1 MVAEPEAVV
10 RLTRLRAELHSDS
23 VAMQA
28 RADEA
33 ADLSLRWDHAGAL
46 SRAELV
52 LLAVNLHG
60 WYTALE
66 TALERIGR
74 LLDQSVP
81 EGEAWHADLIAQMQ
95 LEVPGV
101 RPAVIP
107 KGVESG
113 LRELRRFRHFFRNA
127 YVLDLDPVRVRERTA
142 DLLAISS
149 PVAAGLAAAEAHVHA
164 ALLKLTAG

>member
-1 MVAEPEAVV
+1 MV
-10 RLTRLRAELHSDS
+10 
-23 VAMQA
+23 
-28 RADEA
+28 
-33 ADLSLRWDHAGAL
+33 
-46 SRAELV
+46 
-52 LLAVNLHG
+52 LHG

-81 EGEAWHADLIAQMQ
+81 DGEAWHADLIAQMQ

-107 KGVESG
+107 RNVEAG

-127 YVLDLDPVRVRERTA
+127 YVLDLDPVRVRERAA
-142 DLLAISS
+142 DLSAISG
-149 PVAAGLAAAEAHVHA
+149 PIIAGLVAIEAH
-164 ALLKLTAG
+164 ALAVIVKLTEGSFVR